1 VRVAKTPT
9 LVAQSQSAYS
19 FFVKNL
25 DEAGQSRL
33 LVGVFECCADS
44 HDCGVVVVVG
54 GCLEYYICGCGLS
67 SGMDVVYQLRCG
79 GA

>member
-1 VRVAKTPT
+1 MRVAKTPT
-9 LVAQSQSAYS
+9 LVAQAQSVHS

-44 HDCGVVVVVG
+44 HDCGVVVVVER
-54 GCLEYYICGCGLS
+54 CLEYY
-67 SGMDVVYQLRCG
+67 VCG
-79 GA
+79 GCLGGGINVEVTV